1 MHPEDI
7 KAELRKRGWNGSKI
21 AQKLGVSRHC
31 VSAVIR
37 RRTRSAAIEQEIATL
52 LSKPLYVVFPDYYS
66 CQLPPK
72 QRKSLGAEL

>member
-7 KAELRKRGWNGSKI
+7 KAELRKRGWNGAKI

-37 RRTRSAAIEQEIATL
+37 GRCRSSTIEREIAVIL
-52 LSKPLYVVFPDYYS
+52 DKPLYVVFPNYYN
-66 CQLPPK
+66 CQYPL
-72 QRKSLGAEL
+72 E